1 MKMHILS
8 GGRLRMKKK
17 VYHAQAQSEEMIDL
31 PVSCYLL
38 KHPQGNVLFDTGCHP
53 SIQSDAQS
61 RWGNMAKAMV
71 PIGAPDENVIDDL
84 AKLNM
89 TPLDIDVVV
98 NSHFHT
104 DHCGCNAFF
113 KKATVICHAK
123 ELENAQKEDAAT
135 MGFLRMDWDH
145 PMPIETIQGE
155 KDLFG
160 DGKIVLLPMP
170 GHTPGMTTALVD
182 LDQDGSFLLAS
193 DAVALQHNLE
203 TRSNPRN
210 TWDQEASFQSLDEI
224 ARIFD
229 SGSKVIFGHDIDQWR
244 GLRKGM
250 ISYGK

>member
-1 MKMHILS
+1 
-8 GGRLRMKKK
+8 
-17 VYHAQAQSEEMIDL
+17 
-31 PVSCYLL
+31 
-38 KHPQGNVLFDTGCHP
+38 
-53 SIQSDAQS
+53 
-61 RWGNMAKAMV
+61 
-71 PIGAPDENVIDDL
+71 
-84 AKLNM
+84 
-89 TPLDIDVVV
+89 
-98 NSHFHT
+98 
-104 DHCGCNAFF
+104 
-113 KKATVICHAK
+113 
-123 ELENAQKEDAAT
+123 
-135 MGFLRMDWDH
+135 MDWDH

>member
-1 MKMHILS
+1 
-8 GGRLRMKKK
+8 
-17 VYHAQAQSEEMIDL
+17 
-31 PVSCYLL
+31 
-38 KHPQGNVLFDTGCHP
+38 
-53 SIQSDAQS
+53 
-61 RWGNMAKAMV
+61 
-71 PIGAPDENVIDDL
+71 VIDDL

-135 MGFLRMDWDH
+135 LGFLRMDWDH

-170 GHTPGMTTALVD
+170 GHTPGMTTALVN

-210 TWDQEASFQSLDEI
+210 TWDQEASFLSLDEI
-224 ARIFD
+224 ARIFH

-250 ISYGK
+250 MSYGQ